1 MKHATLSLL
10 AVLTLGAAGCSAVK
24 VYGGDGSGTPRP
36 SDCAI
41 EFLFQPPSRPY
52 HALADLQSHV
62 TSVPPG
68 GAWLALRPKACELGA
83 DAVIVTRTQTLNLL
97 DHMMVE
103 GTAIAWTL
111 TPAAPP
117 APAPTPPPAPPP
129 APKAAS

>member
-1 MKHATLSLL
+1 MGAEALGFRSPLL
-10 AVLTLGAAGCSAVK
+10 FRR
-24 VYGGDGSGTPRP
+24 TPR
-36 SDCAI
+36 
-41 EFLFQPPSRPY
+41 L
-52 HALADLQSHV
+52 HH
-62 TSVPPG
+62 
-68 GAWLALRPKACELGA
+68 GARSAKACELGA

-117 APAPTPPPAPPP
+117 ALAPAPPPATQPEPTPPPAPPP